1 MSQDEMKGQWREL
14 KGQIRQRW
22 GKVTDD
28 DLERISGKTDELI
41 GTLQQRYGESKEW
54 AQDQVEKWQ
63 KELGD

>member
-1 MSQDEMKGQWREL
+1 MSQNEMKGQWREL